1 MASPPRPNLELR
13 PLGNTGLKL
22 SCVGFGASPLGSVF
36 GPVSEHD
43 AISSVR
49 EAFDLGINFFDT
61 SPYYG
66 GTLSEKMLG
75 KGLKALGVP
84 RNEYIVS
91 TKCGRYVEGFDF
103 SAERVTK
110 SIDESLARLQLDY
123 VDILQCHD
131 IEFGSLD
138 QIANETI
145 PALQKLKEAG
155 KIRFIGITGLPLS
168 VFTYVLDRVPPG
180 TVDVILSYCHYSV
193 NDSTL
198 VDLLPY
204 LKSKG
209 VGVIS
214 ASPLAMGLLTE
225 NGPPEW
231 HPASAELKSACQAAA
246 AFCKAKGKNISKL
259 AMQYSLA
266 NKDISSVLVGMNSVR
281 QVRENV
287 YAATELATFG
297 KDQETLSEVEA
308 ILSPFKLPLAVRLIH
323 IRTSDYKLVD
333 IVRLRDN
340 LQPRV
345 LEFRENGKL
354 LLLQIRRLVLY
365 DLQTDERKLAICFP
379 QSVLFWGGNY
389 AETLAL
395 PDGSQGSCNSLQ

>member
-1 MASPPRPNLELR
+1 MAYPHPNLELR

-49 EAFDLGINFFDT
+49 EAFRLGINFFDT

-75 KGLKALGVP
+75 QGLKALGVP
-84 RNEYIVS
+84 RNQYIVS

-138 QIANETI
+138 QIVNETI
-145 PALQKLKEAG
+145 PALRKLKEAG
-155 KIRFIGITGLPLS
+155 KIRFIGITGLPLG

-180 TVDVILSYCHYSV
+180 TVDVILSYCRYSI

-198 VDLLPY
+198 ADLLPY

-231 HPASAELKSACQAAA
+231 HPASPELKSACEAAA
-246 AFCKAKGKNISKL
+246 AFCKEKGKNISKI
-259 AMQYSLA
+259 AMQYSLS

-281 QVRENV
+281 QVLLHFLDFHILFDIQVLNFNFKCR
-287 YAATELATFG
+287 TF
-297 KDQETLSEVEA
+297 
-308 ILSPFKLPLAVRLIH
+308 
-323 IRTSDYKLVD
+323 
-333 IVRLRDN
+333 
-340 LQPRV
+340 
-345 LEFRENGKL
+345 
-354 LLLQIRRLVLY
+354 
-365 DLQTDERKLAICFP
+365 
-379 QSVLFWGGNY
+379 
-389 AETLAL
+389 
-395 PDGSQGSCNSLQ
+395 

>member
-1 MASPPRPNLELR
+1 MASPHPNLELR

-22 SCVGFGASPLGSVF
+22 SCVGFGASPLGRVF
-36 GPVSEHD
+36 GPVSED
-43 AISSVR
+43 EAIASVAA
-49 EAFDLGINFFDT
+49 AFRLGINFFDT

-84 RNEYIVS
+84 RDQYIVS

-138 QIANETI
+138 QIVNETI
-145 PALQKLKEAG
+145 PALQKLKETG
-155 KIRFIGITGLPLS
+155 KIRFIGITGLPLEIY
-168 VFTYVLDRVPPG
+168 TYVLDRVPPG
-180 TVDVILSYCHYSV
+180 AVDVILSYCHYSI

-198 VDLLPY
+198 VDLIPY
-204 LKSKG
+204 LKSKN
-209 VGVIS
+209 VGIIS

-231 HPASAELKSACQAAA
+231 HPASAELKSGCQAAA
-246 AFCKAKGKNISKL
+246 AYCKEKGKNISKL

-266 NKDISSVLVGMNSVR
+266 NKDISTVLVGMNSVN
-281 QVRENV
+281 QVEENV
-287 YAATELATFG
+287 AAATELSMFG
-297 KDQETLSEVEA
+297 KDQETLGGIEA
-308 ILSPFKLPLAVRLIH
+308 ILSPVK
-323 IRTSDYKLVD
+323 
-333 IVRLRDN
+333 N
-340 LQPRV
+340 
-345 LEFRENGKL
+345 
-354 LLLQIRRLVLY
+354 
-365 DLQTDERKLAICFP
+365 QTWPSGIQR
-379 QSVLFWGGNY
+379 S
-389 AETLAL
+389 
-395 PDGSQGSCNSLQ
+395 